1 MRTAAPTWASLLHSL
16 TSVEL
21 LLLTAIQV
29 DGAGQLR
36 RGVARNDEG
45 LSGVDR
51 AAIAQLSRDR
61 ERDSDKAGGFAQTG
75 LPCASPGARPLALA
89 HAPRLV

>member
-1 MRTAAPTWASLLHSL
+1 MRNL

-21 LLLTAIQV
+21 LLRTAIQV

-36 RGVARNDEG
+36 RGVARNEEG

-75 LPCASPGARPLALA
+75 LPCASPLRTHTLALA
-89 HAPRLV
+89 HAPRLVHTRC